1 MLTSIHVTNFQ
12 SHKDAYLEFHPGVN
26 VIIGESD
33 SGKTAILRA
42 LKWALTNRPGGDS
55 FRSSW
60 GGETS
65 VGIRMEKELIVREK
79 TGSNNIYRLNNTE
92 FKAFGTE
99 VPEEIQ
105 DALNMNEINIQNQ
118 LDLPFLLRDS
128 PGQVAAHFNKIAHL
142 DAIDASM
149 QLIEKWTRALNQQL
163 KDGETNLLQQQEN
176 LTEYSYLPEMEKAI
190 EDAEWVE
197 KQQIETSQKLIG
209 LSALI
214 SSIQQTESKIE
225 KHTHLLS
232 FEKPVENA
240 MNLRQE
246 IIAKTESIRRLELLI
261 RNIAKKEKQIQ
272 ELNSI
277 LQLESDIVQA
287 LFQMSE
293 LQRKQ
298 VDLRNFKRLIEN
310 EQIKWGRIQ
319 ELKIRISNN
328 EKKFHLELGT
338 VCPLCGQG
346 IK

>member
-1 MLTSIHVTNFQ
+1 MLTSLHITNFQ
-12 SHKDAYLEFHPGVN
+12 SHKESHLEFDPGVN

-42 LKWALTNRPGGDS
+42 LRWVLTNRPGGDS

-60 GGETS
+60 GGDTS
-65 VGIRMEKELIVREK
+65 IGIWTENALIIREK
-79 TGSNNIYRLNNTE
+79 IGTNNIYRLNDDT

-105 DALNMNEINIQNQ
+105 DALNMNEINVQNQ

-142 DAIDASM
+142 DAIDKSM

-163 KDGETNLLQQQEN
+163 KDGESNLIQQQES

-197 KQQIETSQKLIG
+197 KQQIETSRKLVK

-214 SSIQQTESKIE
+214 NSIDKVESKIE
-225 KHTHLLS
+225 KHQHFLS

-246 IIAKTESIRRLELLI
+246 IIIKSESIRRLELLI
-261 RNIAKKEKQIQ
+261 RNISKKEKQIQ
-272 ELNSI
+272 ESNLI
-277 LQLESDIVQA
+277 LQLEPDVIQA
-287 LFQMSE
+287 LSQMSE
-293 LQRKQ
+293 LRRKQ
-298 VDLRNFKRLIEN
+298 VDLRNFKKLIDN

-319 ELKIRISNN
+319 ELKARIANQ
-328 EKKFHLELGT
+328 EKKFHSKLGA

>member
-1 MLTSIHVTNFQ
+1 MLTSLHITNFQ
-12 SHKDAYLEFHPGVN
+12 SHKESHLEFNPGVN

-42 LKWALTNRPGGDS
+42 LRWVLTNRPGGDS

-60 GGETS
+60 GGDTS
-65 VGIRMEKELIVREK
+65 IGIWTKNALIVREK
-79 TGSNNIYRLNNTE
+79 IGTNNIYRLNDTE
-92 FKAFGTE
+92 FKAFGTD

-105 DALNMNEINIQNQ
+105 DALNMNEINVQNQ

-142 DAIDASM
+142 DAIDKSM

-163 KDGETNLLQQQEN
+163 KDGESNLIQQQES
-176 LTEYSYLPEMEKAI
+176 LTEYAYLPEMEKDI

-197 KQQIETSQKLIG
+197 VQLQDTEKKVKR
-209 LSALI
+209 I
-214 SSIQQTESKIE
+214 SSLIFMLDKNRKKMDEYAQILLLE
-225 KHTHLLS
+225 KS
-232 FEKPVENA
+232 VEKA

-246 IIAKTESIRRLELLI
+246 IIIKSESIRRMELLI

-277 LQLESDIVQA
+277 LQLEPDVIQA
-287 LFQMSE
+287 LSQMSE

-298 VDLRNFKRLIEN
+298 VDLRNFKRIIEN
-310 EQIKWGRIQ
+310 EQAKCDRIQ
-319 ELKIRISNN
+319 ELKIKIENQ
-328 EKKFHLELGT
+328 EKKFHSELGT